1 MDNFMERITR
11 RFSADDIIK
20 ANLQA
25 DADELDDAKQ
35 QLVLFEDQMEKVD
48 NALSD
53 MRQINLKNIETAQD
67 ISNMTRESTEKIS
80 KAFED
85 MQTESISRI
94 KETSDMSTAGIAKT
108 VEASLAKISEIQSS
122 DDVEKSVKEGISEI
136 IVKLNEMK
144 SQIEEASHIDHV
156 KIYRN
161 VQASFVEEL
170 SKQSAEIKEETH
182 KKGAI
187 IPLLVITMLTS
198 IGSLAVLVLHILG
211 IL

>member
-1 MDNFMERITR
+1 MDNFMERITN
-11 RFSADDIIK
+11 RFSANDIIK

-25 DADELDDAKQ
+25 DAEELDGARQ

-67 ISNMTRESTEKIS
+67 ISNMTKESTERIS

-85 MQTESISRI
+85 VQNESISRI
-94 KETSDMSTAGIAKT
+94 KETSDMSTAGIART
-108 VEASLAKISEIQSS
+108 VEASLAKISEIQSE
-122 DDVEKSVKEGISEI
+122 DVEKSVKEGISEI
-136 IVKLNEMK
+136 IVKLNEMRT
-144 SQIEEASHIDHV
+144 QMEESSHIDHV

-161 VQASFVEEL
+161 VQASFVDEL
-170 SKQSAEIKEETH
+170 SKQAAEIKEETH

-187 IPLLVITMLTS
+187 IPLLVITMISSFGT
-198 IGSLAVLVLHILG
+198 LAVLVLHILG